1 MPNLPHKRNNADLLS
16 LRDSTVSRRP
26 VPTRVRKATDLG
38 VAIEHGRAIVQAARV
53 RGLERVAQEAMSA
66 TGALAR
72 EEAFWMNAA
81 PHAAGRM
88 QAIADMAAIA
98 MAEIVSDLGRE

>member
-1 MPNLPHKRNNADLLS
+1 MARLPGK
-16 LRDSTVSRRP
+16 RDSTDLLPLRETVGGRR
-26 VPTRVRKATDLG
+26 VPARIHKATDLG
-38 VAIEHGRAIVQAARV
+38 VAIEHGRGIVQAARV

-72 EEAFWMNAA
+72 EEAFWMNTA

-88 QAIADMAAIA
+88 QAIADVAAIG
-98 MAEIVSDLGRE
+98 MAQIVSDLGRD

>member
-1 MPNLPHKRNNADLLS
+1 MSS
-16 LRDSTVSRRP
+16 LSRRP
-26 VPTRVRKATDLG
+26 NEADLAAIRRRSSVPARVRKATDLG

-66 TGALAR
+66 TGGLAR

-88 QAIADMAAIA
+88 QAIADAAA
-98 MAEIVSDLGRE
+98 MGMAEIVIETGRD